1 MAART
6 HRYTQAAS
14 TRRPSNVRGTLA
26 VLFGLVASVA
36 VPVAIELARTVS
48 GADMLDAAWAIPIAA
63 VAAVVSLTMARGG
76 RGERFF
82 TTTRILAVTGIC
94 FTLSAS
100 LAVGIYEFIV
110 RYLEH

>member
-1 MAART
+1 LAART

-14 TRRPSNVRGTLA
+14 TGRPSSVRGTLA
-26 VLFGLVASVA
+26 VLVALVAAVA

-63 VAAVVSLTMARGG
+63 VAAVASLLMVRGG

-82 TTTRILAVTGIC
+82 TATRILAVTGIC
-94 FTLSAS
+94 FALSAS

-110 RYLEH
+110 HYLEH